1 MNTIYI
7 YMKIYFY
14 TFGDWL
20 RHQLFFVGMVPEM
33 TTDCDKDVIPE
44 LHCKNVPNIPD
55 IDVVLCT

>member
-7 YMKIYFY
+7 YMKIYLY

-20 RHQLFFVGMVPEM
+20 RHLLFFVGMVPEM
-33 TTDCDKDVIPE
+33 TTDCDKDVVPE

>member
-1 MNTIYI
+1 
-7 YMKIYFY
+7 MKIYLY

-20 RHQLFFVGMVPEM
+20 RHLLCFVGMVPEM
-33 TTDCDKDVIPE
+33 TTDCDKDVVPE